1 MIVGASFG
9 SCIIFWDK
17 YAWDKYATFFMH
29 KKSPTGGEDTL
40 YIPFKFYRK
49 VPCVSN
55 KKTLLS
61 WYNER
66 NI

>member
-1 MIVGASFG
+1 
-9 SCIIFWDK
+9 
-17 YAWDKYATFFMH
+17 MH

-40 YIPFKFYRK
+40 YIPFKFYKK
-49 VPCVSN
+49 VPYVSN

-61 WYNER
+61 WYNEG

>member
-1 MIVGASFG
+1 
-9 SCIIFWDK
+9 
-17 YAWDKYATFFMH
+17 MH

-49 VPCVSN
+49 APCVSN
-55 KKTLLS
+55 KKPS
-61 WYNER
+61 CHGIMKEIFESFSDRWYNER